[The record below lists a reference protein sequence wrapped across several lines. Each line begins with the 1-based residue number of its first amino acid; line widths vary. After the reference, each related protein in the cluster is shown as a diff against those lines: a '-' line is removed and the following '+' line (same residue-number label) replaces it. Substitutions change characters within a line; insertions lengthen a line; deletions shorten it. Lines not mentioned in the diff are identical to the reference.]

1 MSNMS
6 DGQVHDDMFD
16 VEKEAARSGTG
27 VVDDPFPVWAELLE
41 QAPVHRGTV
50 AECMG
55 MPVEQQGLYIPG
67 KEYFSVFGFGAISEV
82 YTRKDDF
89 GSGFYNEIGVTTM
102 LGDMILAMD
111 GLRHRRYRNVVQEF
125 FQPDAA
131 SDWWRERV
139 IAGLVDELVGA
150 FEKDESVDLNS
161 QLCAQLPMYTVTAG
175 FGLSPQEGIEFRR
188 HIQKGNDHDAPP
200 AVRMAEFDA
209 AIAIAEDVIR
219 QRQKDP
225 QDDMISK
232 LAFAEL
238 EEEDGSKR
246 RLTVRE
252 ICDFCRLIVF
262 AGGGTTWRQLGI
274 TLFCLL
280 NDREQFEAVRADR
293 SLISRTILES
303 ARWCPNDPMFP
314 RQAIRDTELAGVA
327 IPKGAVLHLC
337 LAAANR
343 DPSRW
348 DDPDRF
354 DVHRPVQRSLAF
366 AAGHHS
372 CLGQHV
378 SREEMSTAINA
389 LMDRFPNMR
398 WDPSAEPAKLTGGLL
413 ARGPGPLRVLLH

>member
-1 MSNMS
+1 MSSMS
-6 DGQVHDDMFD
+6 DGQLHEDMFD
-16 VEKEAARSGTG
+16 IEKEAARSGTG
-27 VVDDPFPVWAELLE
+27 VVEDPFPIWAKLLE

-50 AECMG
+50 AQCMG
-55 MPVEQQGLYIPG
+55 LPADRQGLYIPG

-89 GSGFYNEIGVTTM
+89 GSGFYKEIGVTTM
-102 LGDMILAMD
+102 LGDNILAMD

-131 SDWWRERV
+131 GNWWRNKV
-139 IAGLVDELVGA
+139 IAGLVDEIVGR
-150 FEKDESVDLNS
+150 FEKDASVDLNS
-161 QLCAQLPMYTVTAG
+161 QLCALLPMYTVTAA
-175 FGLSPQEGIEFRR
+175 FGLSPQEGVEFRR

-200 AVRMAEFDA
+200 AERMAEFDK
-209 AIAIAEDVIR
+209 AIAIAENVIR
-219 QRQKDP
+219 QRQVDP

-232 LAFAEL
+232 LALAEI
-238 EEEDGSKR
+238 EEEDGSRR

-280 NDREQFEAVRADR
+280 NDREQLEAVMADR
-293 SLISRTILES
+293 SLLSKAILES

-314 RQAIRDTELAGVA
+314 RQAIRDTELAGVE
-327 IPKGAVLHLC
+327 IPEGAVLHLC

-348 DDPDRF
+348 ENPDRY

-378 SREEMSTAINA
+378 AREEMATAINA
-389 LMDRFPNMR
+389 LFDRFPDIR
-398 WDPSAEPAKLTGGLL
+398 WDPSKPPAKLSGGLL
-413 ARGPGPLRVLLH
+413 ARGPDKLPVLLN

>member
-1 MSNMS
+1 MSSMS
-6 DGQVHDDMFD
+6 DGQLHDDMFD
-16 VEKEAARSGTG
+16 VEKDAARSGTG
-27 VVDDPFPVWAELLE
+27 VIDDPFPVWARLLE
-41 QAPVHRGTV
+41 EAPVHRGTV

-55 MPVEQQGLYIPG
+55 LPIEQQGLYIPG

-89 GSGFYNEIGVTTM
+89 GSDFYRELGVTTM
-102 LGDMILAMD
+102 LGDNLLSMD
-111 GLRHRRYRNVVQEF
+111 GLRHRRYRNVIQEF

-131 SDWWRERV
+131 ASWWRGRV
-139 IAGLVDELVGA
+139 IAGLVEELVGR
-150 FEKDESVDLNS
+150 FEKDESVDLNA
-161 QLCAQLPMYTVTAG
+161 QLCALLPMYTVTAA
-175 FGLSPQEGIEFRR
+175 FGLSPQEGVEFRR
-188 HIQKGNDHDAPP
+188 HIQKGNDHDAAP
-200 AVRMAEFDA
+200 AERMAQFDA
-209 AIAIAEDVIR
+209 AIAIAENVIR
-219 QRQKDP
+219 QRQQDP

-232 LAFAEL
+232 LAFVEL

-280 NDREQFEAVRADR
+280 NDREQFEAVRSDR
-293 SLISRTILES
+293 SLIPRAILES

-314 RQAIRDTELAGVA
+314 RKAIRDTRLDGVD
-327 IPKGAVLHLC
+327 IPEGAVLHLC

-348 DDPDRF
+348 ENAGKF

-378 SREEMSTAINA
+378 SREEMMTAINT
-389 LMDRFPNMR
+389 LFDRFPDIR
-398 WDPSAEPAKLTGGLL
+398 WDPSREPAKLTGGLL
-413 ARGPGPLRVLLH
+413 ARGPGPMHVLLH

>member
-1 MSNMS
+1 MGSMS
-6 DGQVHDDMFD
+6 DGELHDDMFD
-16 VEKEAARSGTG
+16 IEKEAARSGSG
-27 VVDDPFPVWAELLE
+27 VIEDPFPVWARLLE
-41 QAPVHRGTV
+41 AGPVHRGTV

-55 MPVEQQGLYIPG
+55 LPVEQQGLYIPG
-67 KEYFSVFGFGAISEV
+67 KEYYSVFGFGAISEV
-82 YTRKDDF
+82 YTRKEDF
-89 GSGFYNEIGVTTM
+89 GSGFYKEIGVTTM

-131 SDWWRERV
+131 GSWWRNTI
-139 IAGLVDELVGA
+139 IAGLVDEIVGR
-150 FEKDESVDLNS
+150 FEKDGAADLNA
-161 QLCAQLPMYTVTAG
+161 QLCALLPMYTVTAA
-175 FGLSPQEGIEFRR
+175 FGLSPQEGVEFRH
-188 HIQKGNDHDAPP
+188 HIQKGNNHDAPP
-200 AVRMAEFDA
+200 AERMGEFDK
-209 AIAIAEDVIR
+209 AIAIAENVIR
-219 QRQKDP
+219 QRQLDP
-225 QDDMISK
+225 KDDMISK
-232 LAFAEL
+232 LAFVEL
-238 EEEDGSKR
+238 EEEDGSR
-246 RLTVRE
+246 RKLTVRE

-280 NDREQFEAVRADR
+280 NDREQLEAVRADR
-293 SLISRTILES
+293 SLIPRAILES

-327 IPKGAVLHLC
+327 IPEGAVLHLC

-348 DDPDRF
+348 DDPTRF

-378 SREEMSTAINA
+378 SREEMSGAINA
-389 LMDRFPNMR
+389 LLDRFPDIR
-398 WDPSAEPAKLTGGLL
+398 WDPSQPPARISGGLL
-413 ARGPGPLRVLLH
+413 ARGPDRLPVLLN